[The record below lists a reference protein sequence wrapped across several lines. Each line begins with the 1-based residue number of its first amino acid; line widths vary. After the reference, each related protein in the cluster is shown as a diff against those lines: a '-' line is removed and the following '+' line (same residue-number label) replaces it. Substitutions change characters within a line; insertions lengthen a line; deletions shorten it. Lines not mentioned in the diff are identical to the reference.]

1 MKKKLTPMEIH
12 RQINNEIMNMSNIRF
27 ITANENKTVYYRD
40 DHLNGHYEIIV
51 STHCEG
57 NMIGSIAITYH
68 HPIEGEDFDLLS
80 YFIYNNSD
88 PAQLV
93 KKIEEEILYWLTLTE
108 QELNGGENIMSDYK
122 SSINCLKHQGVTY
135 RTFIND
141 NAEMVI
147 RYNEYGDDYT
157 DEVYDT
163 TGKLIRIVDFEDG
176 DMYTW
181 FN

>member
-1 MKKKLTPMEIH
+1 
-12 RQINNEIMNMSNIRF
+12 
-27 ITANENKTVYYRD
+27 
-40 DHLNGHYEIIV
+40 
-51 STHCEG
+51 
-57 NMIGSIAITYH
+57 
-68 HPIEGEDFDLLS
+68 
-80 YFIYNNSD
+80 
-88 PAQLV
+88 
-93 KKIEEEILYWLTLTE
+93 
-108 QELNGGENIMSDYK
+108 MSDYK

-163 TGKLIRIVDFEDG
+163 IGKLIRIVDFEDG